1 MASSGNL
8 SRTVARTAAQVSES
22 SIRTSATRSNRHE
35 LQGRSLYLWVWP
47 APVNSTER
55 RSILKALQQHGGPVE
70 YFKWLPGQGSNKVL
84 GSIYISL
91 MKESQDAAKAISS
104 SPISI
109 TVPKS
114 STETTSVVKING
126 RKAEFQKQDSSKAGS
141 SEFVVEISETLTY
154 RHEQSAKN
162 SPLTRPWP
170 EFVVKSPTL
179 ASKTLQHSL
188 PDSIA
193 AVGLRHWDVD
203 LGVQEV
209 ADNKRFEREQMRNW
223 LPSKIANLPPKTKIE
238 HGQKETTYTDGSLA
252 ASAQTLPGTFIG
264 SLIEKKAEES
274 TEVSAKEI
282 AEASP
287 ETPAEISVEESAA
300 SSTQDSTEVTT
311 ENPTQSVAEESPEGQ
326 RVDNQ

>member
-1 MASSGNL
+1 MSSKDGL
-8 SRTVARTAAQVSES
+8 CTFGSGQHPSTLQRGAQFSRHFNNMAAQS
-22 SIRTSATRSNRHE
+22 SILNGYQYGYSE
-35 LQGRSLYLWVWP
+35 LWFVVHIWDKT
-47 APVNSTER
+47 ADHIV
-55 RSILKALQQHGGPVE
+55 LQ
-70 YFKWLPGQGSNKVL
+70 GQGSNKVL

-282 AEASP
+282 AEAST

-311 ENPTQSVAEESPEGQ
+311 ENPTQSVTEESPEGQ

>member
-8 SRTVARTAAQVSES
+8 SRTVVRAAAQVSES
-22 SIRTSATRSNRHE
+22 SIRTSATRSDRYE

-47 APVNSTER
+47 APVSSTER
-55 RSILKALQQHGGPVE
+55 RSILKALQQHGPVE
-70 YFKWLPGQGSNKVL
+70 YFKWLPGQGSSKVL
-84 GSIYISL
+84 GSIFISL

-104 SPISI
+104 SPFSI

-114 STETTSVVKING
+114 GTKTTSVVKMDG

-141 SEFVVEISETLTY
+141 SEFLIEISETLTY
-154 RHEQSAKN
+154 RHEQSARN

-223 LPSKIANLPPKTKIE
+223 LPSKIKDLPTKEKAE
-238 HGQKETTYTDGSLA
+238 HGQTETTHVDSALG
-252 ASAQTLPGTFIG
+252 ASTQTPVGTSIG
-264 SLIEKKAEES
+264 SSIDQTA
-274 TEVSAKEI
+274 EVSAKETT
-282 AEASP
+282 ETLT
-287 ETPAEISVEESAA
+287 ETPTEISTEEPTV
-300 SSTQDSTEVTT
+300 SSIQDSTEA
-311 ENPTQSVAEESPEGQ
+311 NR
-326 RVDNQ
+326 RVDAECGREIT

>member
-1 MASSGNL
+1 MGQSI
-8 SRTVARTAAQVSES
+8 VVYIWDKTADHIV
-22 SIRTSATRSNRHE
+22 
-35 LQGRSLYLWVWP
+35 LQ
-47 APVNSTER
+47 
-55 RSILKALQQHGGPVE
+55 
-70 YFKWLPGQGSNKVL
+70 GQGSSKVL

-114 STETTSVVKING
+114 STETISVVKING
-126 RKAEFQKQDSSKAGS
+126 RKAEFQKQDSSKTGS

-223 LPSKIANLPPKTKIE
+223 LPSKIADLPPKAKAE
-238 HGQKETTYTDGSLA
+238 HGQNETTPMDGSPG
-252 ASAQTLPGTFIG
+252 ASIQTLPGISIG
-264 SLIEKKAEES
+264 SLIEKTAEESTEES
-274 TEVSAKEI
+274 TEVSANEI
-282 AEASP
+282 AETST
-287 ETPAEISVEESAA
+287 ETSAEISVEESTA

-311 ENPTQSVAEESPEGQ
+311 ENSTQSVAEKSPEGQ
-326 RVDNQ
+326 RDNNQ